1 MKVSCLLSAG
11 KFFWYLLFTLLTLLY
26 YTFYGLL
33 AVVLSPNLQVS
44 SVASTLFYAI
54 WNLFS
59 GFLITLPQMPV
70 RFFEPACLHCLAF
83 SFLALY
89 KRLMCLHFYCG
100 CYCEQCSWL
109 TVAGLIRRRYP

>member
-1 MKVSCLLSAG
+1 MMLCSIDTKDQQSNVYHCALIYMIRLCCVWLAG

-59 GFLITLPQMPV
+59 GFLVTLPQMPV
-70 RFFEPACLHCLAF
+70 FLYPCSNCFQSPFNQKSLHA
-83 SFLALY
+83 
-89 KRLMCLHFYCG
+89 
-100 CYCEQCSWL
+100 
-109 TVAGLIRRRYP
+109 IR

>member
-1 MKVSCLLSAG
+1 LSAG

-70 RFFEPACLHCLAF
+70 RCFSLPACTVLSSPSWHYINGLCVCIFTADATV
-83 SFLALY
+83 SSAL
-89 KRLMCLHFYCG
+89 G
-100 CYCEQCSWL
+100 
-109 TVAGLIRRRYP
+109 